1 MITHMVT
8 CHGTLVTIQVADFA
22 RVRDVI
28 AWRRALRPAGVSL
41 LKVLSTPGARAD
53 GGFRLGGPAGML
65 RQVAL
70 AVWAGPAGELPP
82 PVGATA
88 WTATLRAFRARGS
101 HHGHRP
107 IVTAAG
113 PPPGGTIAAITL
125 GRSRLAD
132 LPRFVG
138 HGVGLAAS
146 TLAAPGL
153 ITALTAGSPLTGNL
167 TFSLWTSEQAML
179 DFAYGGDHRPSHAAT
194 VRAHGRSQ
202 ILREQ
207 LNARLTPL
215 HIDGTWDAASTPHA
229 DRLARLTA
237 DLRRGAGGPH

>member
-1 MITHMVT
+1 MITHMMT
-8 CHGTLVTIQVADFA
+8 SHGTLVSVQVADFA

-28 AWRRALRPAGVSL
+28 AWRREWRPAGVSL
-41 LKVLSTPGARAD
+41 LKVLSTPGARPH

-70 AVWAGPAGELPP
+70 VVWAGPAGELPA
-82 PVGATA
+82 PVGASA
-88 WTATLRAFRARGS
+88 WTATLRAFRTRGS
-101 HHGHRP
+101 HHGRRP
-107 IVTAAG
+107 IVAAAG
-113 PPPGGTIAAITL
+113 GPPSGAMAAITL
-125 GRSRLAD
+125 GRSGLPS

-138 HGVGLAAS
+138 HGVGLAAP
-146 TLAAPGL
+146 TLGAPGL

-167 TFSLWTSEQAML
+167 TFSLWTSEEAML
-179 DFAYGGDHRPSHAAT
+179 GFAYGGDDRPSHAAT

-207 LNARLTPL
+207 LNARLAPL
-215 HIDGTWDAASTPHA
+215 RIDGVWDPASTPHA

-237 DLRRGAGGPH
+237 DLRRGAEGAH